1 MNNIKKTS
9 IKIVLLCFLVKKNLR
24 RGRDSNPR
32 YLAVCRLSKT
42 VH

>member
-1 MNNIKKTS
+1 LQNSNW
-9 IKIVLLCFLVKKNLR
+9 R